1 MSNRNSQL
9 LKAALIALR
18 CSGADRL
25 LAPMTRGIGV
35 ILMLH
40 HVCPQEPREFDPNR
54 ILKVSPQFLEKLI
67 VGIRELGLELVSL
80 DEAHRRI
87 SERSSDKR
95 FACITLDDGYRDNRE
110 HAYPILRKHG
120 VPFTIYVA
128 SDFADGRA
136 QLWWLA
142 LEEVIA
148 RVDQLSV
155 DLNGRNHVFRCA
167 DAAGKRAAFHT
178 VYWWLRGLDEANARR
193 VVSQLCAEI
202 GFDSELLFRDLLM
215 DWTELR
221 QLSGDPLVTIG
232 AHTKSHYALAKLPRE
247 AARLEI
253 VRGLDRMQTM
263 LGKRPEHFSYP
274 YGCEQSAGPREFALA
289 REIGFKTAVT
299 TRKGVI
305 FAEHRDHLTALP
317 RISINGEYQDMR
329 CVSVLLSGAPF
340 PFWNGL
346 KRIVAS

>member
-9 LKAALIALR
+9 LKAALLVLR

-25 LAPMTRGIGV
+25 LAPMTGGIGV

-40 HVCPQEPREFDPNR
+40 HVCPDEPRDFDPNR
-54 ILKVSPQFLEKLI
+54 ILKISPQFLETLI
-67 VGIRELGLELVSL
+67 AGIRELGFEIVSL

-87 SERSSDKR
+87 TRQAPGRR

-120 VPFTIYVA
+120 APFTVFVA
-128 SDFADGRA
+128 SDFADGRG

-142 LEEVIA
+142 LEQVIA
-148 RVDQLSV
+148 RVDHLC
-155 DLNGRNHVFRCA
+155 LEMNGRPRTFRCA
-167 DAAGKRAAFHT
+167 DAASKRATFHAA
-178 VYWWLRGLDEANARR
+178 YWWLRGIEEAHARQ
-193 VVSQLCAEI
+193 VVRQLCSQV
-202 GFDSELLFRDLLM
+202 GLDLDSMFGDLLM
-215 DWTELR
+215 NWAELR
-221 QLSGDPLVTIG
+221 ELGRDPLVTIG
-232 AHTKSHYALAKLPRE
+232 AHTKSHFALAKLSSE
-247 AARLEI
+247 AARSEI
-253 VRGLDRMQTM
+253 VAGLDRMQTM
-263 LGKRPEHFSYP
+263 LGMRPVHLSYP

-289 REIGFKTAVT
+289 RELGFETAVT
-299 TRKGVI
+299 TRKGVV
-305 FAEHRDHLTALP
+305 FAEHGNHLTALP

-346 KRIVAS
+346 KRMVVS